1 MQCLLHTKAPQRLY
15 EPYVLE
21 RRSCRENFPH
31 ILEEHDEVGGEAVPA
46 PSITPQ
52 YIVREL
58 DRAIMYGRLYRSIAP
73 PMTLSAVAMS
83 QPRRCNSAHSFS
95 CDSLRAFRS

>member
-58 DRAIMYGRLYRSIAP
+58 DRAIMYGQLYRSANDPI
-73 PMTLSAVAMS
+73 
-83 QPRRCNSAHSFS
+83 
-95 CDSLRAFRS
+95 RSSNVTASPLQLGA